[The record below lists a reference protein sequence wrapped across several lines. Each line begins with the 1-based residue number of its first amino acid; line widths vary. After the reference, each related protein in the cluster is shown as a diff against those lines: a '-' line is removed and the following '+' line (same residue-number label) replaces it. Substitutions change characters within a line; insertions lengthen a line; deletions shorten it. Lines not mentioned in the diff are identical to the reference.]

1 MKGGRT
7 LVSEVYENV
16 EILLIN
22 DQMAWL
28 KKNDE
33 IFFVIQLI

>member
-1 MKGGRT
+1 
-7 LVSEVYENV
+7 VDEVYENV